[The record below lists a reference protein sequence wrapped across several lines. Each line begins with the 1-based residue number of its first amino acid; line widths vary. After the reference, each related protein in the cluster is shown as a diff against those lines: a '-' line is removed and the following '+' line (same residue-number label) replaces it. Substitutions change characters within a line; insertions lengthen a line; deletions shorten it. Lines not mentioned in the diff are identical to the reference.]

1 MSIGKN
7 LIFVS
12 SAEQEGLLIG
22 HCQKIFASFSEELK
36 AKVIEDLK
44 NSDIKSLEIRPK
56 QSVLILCLVVSTQ
69 NAGKPSLQQS
79 VVFPAIHDLSGL
91 RWFAALRYRFSI
103 Y

>member
-44 NSDIKSLEIRPK
+44 NSDIKSLEIRPAGEVALEASSFLVFIAK
-56 QSVLILCLVVSTQ
+56 YYSNQITEINKVMDEAVLRTKYAPLYD
-69 NAGKPSLQQS
+69 KK
-79 VVFPAIHDLSGL
+79 D
-91 RWFAALRYRFSI
+91 
-103 Y
+103 